1 MAKKKYYAVKKGR
14 KPGIYQTWSDT
25 QKQVNGFSGA
35 QFKSFATKKEAQTFI
50 KLDDSRKFN
59 QSSEIVIYTDG
70 GSRNHG
76 NKLGQHVKSNDPA
89 AWAYLI
95 NNSGKR
101 YSNSA
106 GEFGATN
113 NKMEVLGLVNAL
125 DYLIKM
131 HLNNCN
137 IDAILDS
144 KYVLNAINN
153 KWIYG
158 WQRRGW
164 RKSSGET
171 IKNKAEF
178 IQLADLLPKF
188 SNINFYWTKGHAND
202 EGNNF
207 VDHLLNKKM
216 DDLENGKNNKLK
228 VYDFDDNNTN
238 EGNKNNHSNII
249 KNKDKMKHRDKY
261 IDKEKSINNI
271 EENLKQMGF
280 FS

>member
-14 KPGIYQTWSDT
+14 KPGIYNSWAET
-25 QKQVNGFSGA
+25 QKQVSGFSGA
-35 QFKSFATKKEAQTFI
+35 QFKSFSTKEKAQLFI
-50 KLDDSRKFN
+50 KPNDSKRPNKI
-59 QSSEIVIYTDG
+59 SEIIIYTDG

-76 NKLGQHVKSNDPA
+76 NKLGQHVKSNDSA

-95 NNSGKR
+95 NNNGQK

-125 DYLIKM
+125 DYLNKKD
-131 HLNNCN
+131 LNNCN

-158 WQRRGW
+158 WKKRGW
-164 RKSSGET
+164 RKSNGEV
-171 IKNKAEF
+171 IKNKTEF
-178 IQLADLLPKF
+178 IELDSLLSKF
-188 SNINFYWTKGHAND
+188 PNIHFYWTKGHSND

-207 VDHLLNKKM
+207 VDHLLNKTM
-216 DDLENGKNNKLK
+216 DDLENGKKMNLKQLNENKTSDTIK
-228 VYDFDDNNTN
+228 
-238 EGNKNNHSNII
+238 S
-249 KNKDKMKHRDKY
+249 KNKMKNTDNY
-261 IDKEKSINNI
+261 IDKEKSVNNI
-271 EENLKQMGF
+271 ENNLKQMGF